1 MVELAN
7 LLEYLLDVLVVLQPL
22 THLRHEF
29 GAQAELAHVTTG
41 IGDGENT
48 QRMSLTAG
56 APGAFA
62 AMGSNAP
69 MKEGTTQDLASDR
82 QAIKEPL
89 ARTEGLF
96 VYQFL

>member
-1 MVELAN
+1 
-7 LLEYLLDVLVVLQPL
+7 
-22 THLRHEF
+22 
-29 GAQAELAHVTTG
+29 
-41 IGDGENT
+41 
-48 QRMSLTAG
+48 MSLTAG